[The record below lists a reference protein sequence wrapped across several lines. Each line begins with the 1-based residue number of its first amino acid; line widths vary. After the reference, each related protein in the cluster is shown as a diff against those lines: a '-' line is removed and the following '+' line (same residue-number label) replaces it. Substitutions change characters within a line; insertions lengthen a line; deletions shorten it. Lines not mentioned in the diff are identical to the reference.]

1 MFDILKEQL
10 SDLFQHFIVFIK
22 WILIALLVGG
32 IVGLIASGFYYSMTF
47 VTKFRMSHDFMIFLL
62 PIGGCIIIAFYHL
75 LGVKA
80 VKGTNL
86 VISSIRSDEPIPFK
100 MAPLIF
106 GSTVITHL
114 VGGSAGREGAAL
126 QLGGSI
132 AQQIGRILHLDD
144 KDLHIITMAGM
155 SAAFTT
161 LFGTPI
167 TATLFSMEVV
177 SVGLMYYAALIPC
190 AFSSIVAYSVAHYF
204 HIAPEHFSIVSIPKY
219 SALTF
224 GKVMILGILCAI
236 LSIIFCTLLHQASH
250 FFSDHFKNSYFK
262 VLTGSVILI
271 TLYLIFSRDYAG
283 AGMNIIEKA
292 IEGDVK
298 AEAFIL
304 KMIFTAITLGC
315 GFKGGEIVPS
325 FFVGAT
331 FGCLMGQILHI
342 SPSMCAALGLVA
354 LFCGVTNCPMTSLI
368 LSFELFGFDGVL
380 YFLLID
386 AISYMLSGYTGL
398 YKEQKIMYSKYS
410 PIYIN
415 QKTK

>member
-32 IVGLIASGFYYSMTF
+32 IVGLIASGFYYSMAF
-47 VTKFRMSHDFMIFLL
+47 VTKFRMNHDFMIFLL

-75 LGVKA
+75 LGVKV

-204 HIAPEHFSIVSIPKY
+204 HIAPEHFSIY
-219 SALTF
+219 S
-224 GKVMILGILCAI
+224 
-236 LSIIFCTLLHQASH
+236 
-250 FFSDHFKNSYFK
+250 
-262 VLTGSVILI
+262 
-271 TLYLIFSRDYAG
+271 
-283 AGMNIIEKA
+283 
-292 IEGDVK
+292 
-298 AEAFIL
+298 
-304 KMIFTAITLGC
+304 
-315 GFKGGEIVPS
+315 
-325 FFVGAT
+325 
-331 FGCLMGQILHI
+331 
-342 SPSMCAALGLVA
+342 
-354 LFCGVTNCPMTSLI
+354 
-368 LSFELFGFDGVL
+368 
-380 YFLLID
+380 
-386 AISYMLSGYTGL
+386 
-398 YKEQKIMYSKYS
+398 
-410 PIYIN
+410 
-415 QKTK
+415 